1 MKRLFYFCVAALLI
15 CNACNAQKGYVIRGS
30 FPGLQDGM
38 TVTLRNL
45 EGNNPQTLAECT
57 VQNGQFELRGYTPSP
72 VYCDLVFKDTSKE
85 KVLKNFRG
93 LPVLLDN
100 CKGIS
105 VFLDN
110 SEMQVEAPHLDS
122 LAFTSYLGSDI
133 ESPNVQVTGGTLQAE
148 YIAYRKAVYAYEREA
163 KQANDT
169 LVEYSS
175 VYPHYPLEVC
185 IKKYDYFYPIKAT
198 AEQQKDSLRMAFIR
212 QHPTSPLS
220 SYFAE
225 QLLNTDF
232 TRTQAEVEELARFV
246 ANSPD
251 TSRQTRLAHYAKI
264 AENKYK
270 GITYHDL
277 ELIIPTGK
285 TVKLSD
291 LIQAGNYTLIDFWA
305 SWCKPCR
312 ATIPTISEI
321 YKHYNR
327 QQLNVLSIS
336 IDEKQ
341 ADWEQAMKEENM
353 PWQQARIGSK
363 ESSDITNQKYGIS
376 TIPRFVLIS
385 PQGKVIFYA
394 KDLDAMLYTIKHILD

>member
-38 TVTLRNL
+38 TVTLRNF

-93 LPVLLDN
+93 LPVFLDN

-122 LAFTSYLGSDI
+122 LAFTSYLGSDV

-169 LVEYSS
+169 LVEYST
-175 VYPHYPLEVC
+175 VYPNYPLEVC

-277 ELIIPTGK
+277 ELIVPTGK

-336 IDEKQ
+336 IDKKQ
-341 ADWEQAMKEENM
+341 ADWEQAMKEDLITGAQEVRRAAERLQRLSPLSLFSEAKQLSTTM
-353 PWQQARIGSK
+353 SGVLEELDGSGK
-363 ESSDITNQKYGIS
+363 AS
-376 TIPRFVLIS
+376 T
-385 PQGKVIFYA
+385 
-394 KDLDAMLYTIKHILD
+394 